1 MNFIVAVD
9 NNYAIG
15 KNNDLLYDIPRDMK
29 YFRETTLNKIVV
41 MGLNTLLSF
50 PNQKPLKNRTN
61 IVLSGSD
68 KNFKCDNAIVV
79 YTLDE
84 LFDTLS
90 KYNTDDI
97 FVVGGASVYNLLMP
111 YCKYAYITKI
121 NAERPADVYINN
133 IEKIDNWN
141 LIKDSEKYIENDL
154 EFSFQIYENKDVKQY
169 K

>member
-15 KNNDLLYDIPRDMK
+15 KNNDLLYSLPTDMK
-29 YFRETTLNKIVV
+29 YFRQTTLNKVIV

-61 IVLSGSD
+61 IVLSGSNKD
-68 KNFKCDNAIVV
+68 FTCDNATVV
-79 YTLDE
+79 YDLDSLFEE
-84 LFDTLS
+84 LK
-90 KYNTDDI
+90 KYNTDEV
-97 FVVGGASVYNLLMP
+97 FVVGGASVYNLMMP

-121 NAERPADVYINN
+121 NAEKPADVYINN
-133 IEKIDNWN
+133 IEKMDNWS
-141 LIKDSEKYIENDL
+141 LIQESEKYNENDL
-154 EFSFQIYENKDVKQY
+154 EFTFQIYENKNIKEY

>member
-15 KNNDLLYDIPRDMK
+15 KNNDLLYSISKDMK
-29 YFRETTLNKIVV
+29 YFREQTTGKVVV

-61 IVLSGSD
+61 IVLSGSNKD
-68 KNFKCDNAIVV
+68 FKCDGAIVV

-84 LFDTLS
+84 LFNTLKEYDT
-90 KYNTDDI
+90 NEV
-97 FVVGGASVYNLLMP
+97 FVIGGASVYNLMMP

-121 NAERPADVYINN
+121 DASRPADVYINN
-133 IEKIDNWN
+133 IENMSNWS
-141 LIKDSEKYIENDL
+141 LVQESEEYEENDL
-154 EFSFQIYENKDVKQY
+154 HFRFQIYENSDIKEY
-169 K
+169 

>member
-15 KNNDLLYDIPRDMK
+15 KNNDLLYTLPQDMK
-29 YFRETTLNKIVV
+29 YFRQTTLNKVVV

-61 IVLSGSD
+61 IVLSGSNKD
-68 KNFKCDNAIVV
+68 FTCENAIVV
-79 YTLDE
+79 YDLDSLFEE
-84 LFDTLS
+84 LKKYDT
-90 KYNTDDI
+90 DEI
-97 FVVGGASVYNLLMP
+97 FIIGGASVYNLMMP

-121 NAERPADVYINN
+121 NAEKPADVYINN
-133 IEKIDNWN
+133 IEKMGTWT
-141 LIKDSEKYIENDL
+141 LIQESEKYNENDL
-154 EFSFQIYENKDVKQY
+154 EFTFQIYENKDIKEY

>member
-15 KNNDLLYDIPRDMK
+15 KNNDLLYSLPTDMK
-29 YFRETTLNKIVV
+29 YFRQTTLNKVIV

-61 IVLSGSD
+61 IVLSGSN
-68 KNFKCDNAIVV
+68 KGFTCDNATVV
-79 YTLDE
+79 YDLDSLFEE
-84 LFDTLS
+84 LK
-90 KYNTDDI
+90 KYNTDEV
-97 FVVGGASVYNLLMP
+97 FVVGGASVYNLMMP

-121 NAERPADVYINN
+121 NAEKPADVYINN
-133 IEKIDNWN
+133 IEKMVNWS
-141 LIKDSEKYIENDL
+141 LIQESEKYNENDL
-154 EFSFQIYENKDVKQY
+154 EFTFQIYENKNIKEY